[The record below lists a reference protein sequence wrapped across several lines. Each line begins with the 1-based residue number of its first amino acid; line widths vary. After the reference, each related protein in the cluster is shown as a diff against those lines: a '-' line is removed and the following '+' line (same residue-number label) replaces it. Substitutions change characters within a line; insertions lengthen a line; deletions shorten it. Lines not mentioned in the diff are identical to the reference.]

1 MQIVVIG
8 CGKVGTTLIEHLAME
23 GHDIVVIDTNQKNIE
38 HIVNSYD
45 VMGICGNGAIY
56 DIQMEAGVNKADLFI
71 SVTSSDEINL
81 ISCLIAKKIGAKNL
95 IARVRNP
102 DYASQL
108 SFMRDGLGISMM
120 INPEKAAAD
129 EIARILKFPSALK
142 VDTFAKGHVD
152 LAEIKIRKGSKLV
165 GVSLSDLNRRFKTS
179 VLICALQ
186 RQQHVYIPD
195 GRFSLEEGDK
205 IHITASHKDLEKFMV
220 SAGIYDRKIKSV
232 MIIGGSRI
240 AFYLSRQLAEI
251 GIKVKI
257 IDNDESVCE
266 RMSALLPKADIVC
279 ADGTNQNILL
289 EEGIEY
295 VDACVSMTG
304 IDEENVIISL
314 YASKCNVSKV
324 ITKVNRLSIIN
335 MLESI
340 GIESVI
346 SPKDIT
352 ANQIVRYVRAKANKV
367 DGGIETLYKIVDKKV
382 EAIEFIANENITF
395 LETPLKRLKTKENLL
410 VAGIMRGNKLI
421 VPRGDDFIKAGDSVI
436 IVTTNSFLTSLEDIL
451 A

>member
-8 CGKVGTTLIEHLAME
+8 CGKVGRTLIEHLAIE
-23 GHDIVVIDTNQKNIE
+23 GHDIVVIDNNPKNIE
-38 HIVNSYD
+38 DIVNSYD

-71 SVTSSDEINL
+71 SVTSSDEVNL
-81 ISCLIAKKIGAKNL
+81 ISCLIARELGAKNL

-102 DYASQL
+102 DYASQI

-142 VDTFAKGHVD
+142 VDQFAKGLVD
-152 LAEIKIRKGSKLV
+152 LAEIKVRKGSKLV
-165 GVSLSDLNRRFKTS
+165 GVSLSDLNRKFKTS
-179 VLICALQ
+179 VLVCALQ
-186 RQQHVYIPD
+186 RQQNVYIPD

-205 IHITASHKDLEKFMV
+205 IHITASHKDLENFMI
-220 SAGIYDRKIKSV
+220 SAGIYERKIKSA
-232 MIIGGSRI
+232 MIIGGGRI
-240 AFYLSRQLAEI
+240 AFYLCKQLDEI

-257 IDNDESVCE
+257 IDNDEKTCE
-266 RMSALLPKADIVC
+266 RLSAVLPKADIIY
-279 ADGTNQNILL
+279 ADGTDQDILL
-289 EEGIEY
+289 EEGIEH

-304 IDEENVIISL
+304 IDEENVIISM
-314 YASKCNVSKV
+314 YASKCNVPKV

-352 ANQIVRYVRAKANKV
+352 ANQIVRYVRAKANKA

-382 EAIEFIANENITF
+382 EAIEFIANKNISF
-395 LETPLKRLKTKENLL
+395 LGVPLKHLKTKENLL

-421 VPRGDDFIKAGDSVI
+421 VPSGDDFIKAGDSVI

>member
-1 MQIVVIG
+1 MEIVVIG
-8 CGKVGTTLIEHLAME
+8 CGKVGTTLVEHLAME
-23 GHDIVVIDTNQKNIE
+23 GHNVVVIDTNQKNIE
-38 HIVNSYD
+38 EIVNIYD

-56 DIQMEAGVNKADLFI
+56 DIQVEAGVNKADLFI
-71 SVTSSDEINL
+71 AVTSADEVNL
-81 ISCLIAKKIGAKNL
+81 ISCLIAKKLGAKNL

-102 DYASQL
+102 DYASQI
-108 SFMRDGLGISMM
+108 SFMRDGLGINLM
-120 INPEKAAAD
+120 INPEKAAAN
-129 EIARILKFPSALK
+129 EIARILRFPSALR

-152 LAEIKIRKGSKLV
+152 LAEIKVRKNSKLV

-186 RQQHVYIPD
+186 RQQEVYIPD

-205 IHITASHKDLEKFMV
+205 VHITASHKDLEKFMI
-220 SAGIYDRKIKSV
+220 SAGIYERKIKSV

-240 AFYLSRQLAEI
+240 AFYLAKQLTEI
-251 GIKVKI
+251 GMKVKI
-257 IDNDESVCE
+257 IDNDEKTCE
-266 RMSALLPKADIVC
+266 KLSSILPKADIING
-279 ADGTNQNILL
+279 DGTDQKVLL

-304 IDEENVIISL
+304 IDEENVIISM
-314 YASKCNVSKV
+314 YAAKCNVSKV

-335 MLESI
+335 MLDSI

-352 ANQIVRYVRAKANKV
+352 ANEIVRYVRAKENKG
-367 DGGIETLYKIVDKKV
+367 DSGIETLYKIVDKKV
-382 EAIEFIANENITF
+382 EALEFIARNNISF
-395 LETPLKRLKTKENLL
+395 LGVPLKRIKTKENLL
-410 VAGIMRGNKLI
+410 VAGIMRENKLI
-421 VPRGDDFIKAGDSVI
+421 VPSGEDFIQEGDSVI
-436 IVTTNSFLTSLEDIL
+436 IVTTNAFLTSLEDIL

>member
-8 CGKVGTTLIEHLAME
+8 CGKVGRTLIEHLAIE
-23 GHDIVVIDTNQKNIE
+23 GHDIVVIDNNPKNIE
-38 HIVNSYD
+38 DIVNSYD

-71 SVTSSDEINL
+71 SVTSSDEVNL
-81 ISCLIAKKIGAKNL
+81 ISCLIARELGAKNL

-102 DYASQL
+102 DYASQI

-142 VDTFAKGHVD
+142 VDQFAKGLVD
-152 LAEIKIRKGSKLV
+152 LAEIKVRNGSKLV
-165 GVSLSDLNRRFKTS
+165 GVSLSDLNRKFKTS
-179 VLICALQ
+179 VLVCALQ
-186 RQQHVYIPD
+186 RQQNVYIPD

-205 IHITASHKDLEKFMV
+205 IHITASHRDLENFMV
-220 SAGIYDRKIKSV
+220 SAGIYERKIKSA
-232 MIIGGSRI
+232 MIIGGGRI
-240 AFYLSRQLAEI
+240 AFYLSKQLAEI

-257 IDNDESVCE
+257 IDNDEKTCE
-266 RMSALLPKADIVC
+266 RLSAVLPKADIIY
-279 ADGTNQNILL
+279 ADGTDQDVLL
-289 EEGIEY
+289 EEGIEH

-304 IDEENVIISL
+304 IDEENVIISM
-314 YASKCNVSKV
+314 YASKCNVPKV

-352 ANQIVRYVRAKANKV
+352 ANQIVRYVRAKANKG
-367 DGGIETLYKIVDKKV
+367 DSGIETLYKIVDKKV
-382 EAIEFIANENITF
+382 EAIEFIANKNVSF
-395 LETPLKRLKTKENLL
+395 LGVPLKKLKTKDNLL

-421 VPRGDDFIKAGDSVI
+421 VPSGDDFIKAGDSVI

>member
-8 CGKVGTTLIEHLAME
+8 CGKVGRTLIEHLAIE
-23 GHDIVVIDTNQKNIE
+23 GHDIVVIDNNPKNIE
-38 HIVNSYD
+38 DIVNSYD

-71 SVTSSDEINL
+71 SVTSSDEVNL
-81 ISCLIAKKIGAKNL
+81 ISCLIARELGAKNL

-102 DYASQL
+102 DYASQI

-142 VDTFAKGHVD
+142 VDQFAKGLVD
-152 LAEIKIRKGSKLV
+152 LAEIKVRNGSKLV
-165 GVSLSDLNRRFKTS
+165 GVSLSDLNRKFKTS
-179 VLICALQ
+179 VLVCALQ
-186 RQQHVYIPD
+186 RQQNVYIPD

-205 IHITASHKDLEKFMV
+205 IHITASHRDLENFMV
-220 SAGIYDRKIKSV
+220 SAGIYERKIKSA
-232 MIIGGSRI
+232 MIIGGGRI
-240 AFYLSRQLAEI
+240 AFYLSKQLAEI

-257 IDNDESVCE
+257 IDNDEKTCE
-266 RMSALLPKADIVC
+266 RLSAVLPKADIIY
-279 ADGTNQNILL
+279 ADGTDQDVLL
-289 EEGIEY
+289 EEGIEH

-304 IDEENVIISL
+304 IDEENVIISM
-314 YASKCNVSKV
+314 YASKCNVPKV

-352 ANQIVRYVRAKANKV
+352 ANQIVRYVRAKANKG
-367 DGGIETLYKIVDKKV
+367 DSGIETLYKIVDKKV
-382 EAIEFIANENITF
+382 EAIEFIANKNVSF
-395 LETPLKRLKTKENLL
+395 LGVPLKKLKTKDNLL

-421 VPRGDDFIKAGDSVI
+421 VPSGDDFIKAGDSVI

-451 A
+451 T

>member
-1 MQIVVIG
+1 MEIVVIG
-8 CGKVGTTLIEHLAME
+8 CGKVGTTLVEHLAME
-23 GHDIVVIDTNQKNIE
+23 GHNVVVIDTNQKNIE
-38 HIVNSYD
+38 EIVNIYD

-56 DIQMEAGVNKADLFI
+56 DIQVEAGVNKADLFI
-71 SVTSSDEINL
+71 AVTSADEVNL
-81 ISCLIAKKIGAKNL
+81 ISCLIAKKLGAKNL

-102 DYASQL
+102 DYASQI
-108 SFMRDGLGISMM
+108 SFMRDGLGINLM
-120 INPEKAAAD
+120 INPEKAAAN
-129 EIARILKFPSALK
+129 EIARILRFPSALR

-152 LAEIKIRKGSKLV
+152 LAEIKVRKNSKLV

-186 RQQHVYIPD
+186 RQQEVYIPD

-205 IHITASHKDLEKFMV
+205 VHITASHKDLEKFMI
-220 SAGIYDRKIKSV
+220 SAGIYERKIKSV

-240 AFYLSRQLAEI
+240 AFYLAKQLTEI
-251 GIKVKI
+251 GMKVKI
-257 IDNDESVCE
+257 IDNDEKTCE
-266 RMSALLPKADIVC
+266 KLSSILPKADIING
-279 ADGTNQNILL
+279 DGTDQKVLL

-304 IDEENVIISL
+304 IDEENVIISM
-314 YASKCNVSKV
+314 YAAKCNVSKV

-335 MLESI
+335 MLDSI

-352 ANQIVRYVRAKANKV
+352 ANEIVRYVRAKENKG
-367 DGGIETLYKIVDKKV
+367 DSGIETLYKIVDKKV
-382 EAIEFIANENITF
+382 EALEFIARNNISF
-395 LETPLKRLKTKENLL
+395 LGVPLKRLKTKENLL
-410 VAGIMRGNKLI
+410 VAGIMRENKLI
-421 VPRGDDFIKAGDSVI
+421 VPSGEDFIQEGDSVI
-436 IVTTNSFLTSLEDIL
+436 IVTTNAFLTSLEDIL

>member
-8 CGKVGTTLIEHLAME
+8 CGKVGRTLIEHLAIE
-23 GHDIVVIDTNQKNIE
+23 GHDIVVIDNNPKNIE
-38 HIVNSYD
+38 DIVNSYD

-71 SVTSSDEINL
+71 SVTSSDEVNL
-81 ISCLIAKKIGAKNL
+81 ISCLIARELGAKNL

-102 DYASQL
+102 DYASQI

-142 VDTFAKGHVD
+142 VDQFAKGLVD
-152 LAEIKIRKGSKLV
+152 LAEIKVRNGSKLV
-165 GVSLSDLNRRFKTS
+165 GVSLSDLNRKFKTS
-179 VLICALQ
+179 VLVCALQ
-186 RQQHVYIPD
+186 RQQNVYIPD

-205 IHITASHKDLEKFMV
+205 IHITASHRDLENFMV
-220 SAGIYDRKIKSV
+220 SAGIYERKIKSA
-232 MIIGGSRI
+232 MIIGGGRI
-240 AFYLSRQLAEI
+240 AFYLSKQLAEI

-257 IDNDESVCE
+257 IDNDEKTCE
-266 RMSALLPKADIVC
+266 RLSAVLPKADIIY
-279 ADGTNQNILL
+279 ADGTDQDVLL
-289 EEGIEY
+289 EEGIEH

-304 IDEENVIISL
+304 IDEENVIISM
-314 YASKCNVSKV
+314 YASKCNVPKV

-352 ANQIVRYVRAKANKV
+352 ANQIVRYVRAKANKG
-367 DGGIETLYKIVDKKV
+367 DSGIETLYKIVDKKV
-382 EAIEFIANENITF
+382 EAIY
-395 LETPLKRLKTKENLL
+395 
-410 VAGIMRGNKLI
+410 
-421 VPRGDDFIKAGDSVI
+421 SQ
-436 IVTTNSFLTSLEDIL
+436 
-451 A
+451 

>member
-8 CGKVGTTLIEHLAME
+8 CGKVGKTLIEHLAIE
-23 GHDIVVIDTNQKNIE
+23 GHDIVVIDTNQNNVE
-38 HIVNSYD
+38 DIVNSHD

-129 EIARILKFPSALK
+129 EIARILRFPSALK
-142 VDTFAKGHVD
+142 VDTFAKGLVD
-152 LAEIKIRKGSKLV
+152 LAEIKIRKKSKLV

-186 RQQHVYIPD
+186 RQHHVYIPD
-195 GRFSLEEGDK
+195 GRFSLEEWDK
-205 IHITASHKDLEKFMV
+205 ILITASHKDLEKFMI
-220 SAGIYDRKIKSV
+220 SAGIYERKIKSV

-240 AFYLSRQLAEI
+240 AFYLSKQLAEI

-257 IDNDESVCE
+257 IDNDRVTCE
-266 RMSALLPKADIVC
+266 RLSALLPKADIIC
-279 ADGTNQNILL
+279 ADGTDQDILL

-314 YASKCNVSKV
+314 YASKCNVPKV

-352 ANQIVRYVRAKANKV
+352 ANEIVRYVRAKANKV

-382 EAIEFIANENITF
+382 EAIEFIANKNISF
-395 LETPLKRLKTKENLL
+395 LDIPLKRLKTKDNLL

-421 VPRGDDFIKAGDSVI
+421 VPSGDDFIKAGDSVI

>member
-8 CGKVGTTLIEHLAME
+8 CGKVGRTLIEHLAME
-23 GHDIVVIDTNQKNIE
+23 GHDIVVIDNNSQNIE
-38 HIVNSYD
+38 DIVNTYD

-71 SVTSSDEINL
+71 SVTSSDEVNL
-81 ISCLIAKKIGAKNL
+81 ISCLIARELGAKNL

-102 DYASQL
+102 DYASQI
-108 SFMRDGLGISMM
+108 SFMRDRLGISMM

-142 VDTFAKGHVD
+142 VDQFAKGLVD
-152 LAEIKIRKGSKLV
+152 LAEIKVKQGSKLV
-165 GVSLSDLNRRFKTS
+165 GISLSDLNRKFKSS
-179 VLICALQ
+179 VLVCALQ
-186 RQQHVYIPD
+186 RQQRVHIPD
-195 GRFSLEEGDK
+195 GRFYLEEGDK
-205 IHITASHKDLEKFMV
+205 IHITASHKDLENFMV
-220 SAGIYDRKIKSV
+220 SAGIYERKIKSV
-232 MIIGGSRI
+232 MIIGGGRI
-240 AFYLSRQLAEI
+240 AFYLSKQLAEI

-257 IDNDESVCE
+257 IDNDEKTCE
-266 RMSALLPKADIVC
+266 RLSMLLPKADIIN
-279 ADGTNQNILL
+279 ADGTDQDVLL
-289 EEGIEY
+289 EEGIEH

-304 IDEENVIISL
+304 IDEENVIISM
-314 YASKCNVSKV
+314 YASKCNVPKV
-324 ITKVNRLSIIN
+324 ITKVNRFSIIN

-367 DGGIETLYKIVDKKV
+367 DSGIETLYKIVDKKV
-382 EAIEFIANENITF
+382 EAIEFIANKNVSF
-395 LETPLKRLKTKENLL
+395 LGVPLKKLNTKENLL

-421 VPRGDDFIKAGDSVI
+421 VPSGDDFIQAGDSVI

>member
-1 MQIVVIG
+1 MEIVVVG
-8 CGKVGTTLIEHLAME
+8 CGKVGKTLVEHLAIE
-23 GHDIVVIDTNQKNIE
+23 GHNVVVIDINQKNVE
-38 HIVNSYD
+38 EIVNTYD
-45 VMGICGNGAIY
+45 VMGICGNGAIH
-56 DIQMEAGVNKADLFI
+56 DIQLEAGVNKADLFI

-81 ISCLIAKKIGAKNL
+81 ISCLIARKIGAKNL

-102 DYASQL
+102 DYASQI
-108 SFMRDGLGISMM
+108 SFMRDGLGISLM

-129 EIARILKFPSALK
+129 EIARILRFPSALK
-142 VDTFAKGHVD
+142 VDTFAKGLVD
-152 LAEIKIRKGSKLV
+152 LAEIKVRPGSKLV
-165 GVSLSDLNRRFKTS
+165 GLTLSDLNRKFKTS
-179 VLICALQ
+179 VLVCALQ
-186 RQQHVYIPD
+186 RQQKVYIPD
-195 GRFSLEEGDK
+195 GRFTLEEGDK
-205 IHITASHKDLEKFMV
+205 VHITASHKDLEKFMI
-220 SAGIYDRKIKSV
+220 SAGIYERKIKSA
-232 MIIGGSRI
+232 MIIGGGRI
-240 AFYLSRQLAEI
+240 AFYLTKQLAEI

-257 IDNDESVCE
+257 IDNNEKNCE
-266 RMSALLPKADIVC
+266 KLSALLPKAEVVC
-279 ADGTNQNILL
+279 ADGTDQDVLL

-295 VDACVSMTG
+295 MDACVSMTG

-314 YASKCNVSKV
+314 YASKCNVPKV

-352 ANQIVRYVRAKANKV
+352 ANQIVRYVRAKANKG
-367 DGGIETLYKIVDKKV
+367 DSGIETLYKIVDKKA
-382 EAIEFIANENITF
+382 EAIEFIANKNVSF
-395 LETPLKRLKTKENLL
+395 LGIPLKKLKTKDNLL

-421 VPRGDDFIKAGDSVI
+421 VPSGDDFIKAGDSVI

>member
-1 MQIVVIG
+1 MEIVVIG
-8 CGKVGTTLIEHLAME
+8 CGKVGTTLVEHLAME
-23 GHDIVVIDTNQKNIE
+23 GHNVVVIDTNQKNIE
-38 HIVNSYD
+38 EIVNIYD

-56 DIQMEAGVNKADLFI
+56 DIQVEAGVNKADLFI
-71 SVTSSDEINL
+71 AVTSADEVNL
-81 ISCLIAKKIGAKNL
+81 ISCLIAKKLGAKNL

-102 DYASQL
+102 DYASQI
-108 SFMRDGLGISMM
+108 SFMRDGLGINLM
-120 INPEKAAAD
+120 INPEKAAAN
-129 EIARILKFPSALK
+129 EIARILKFPSALR

-152 LAEIKIRKGSKLV
+152 LAEIKVRKNSKLV

-186 RQQHVYIPD
+186 RQQKVYIPD

-205 IHITASHKDLEKFMV
+205 VHITASHKDLEKFMI
-220 SAGIYDRKIKSV
+220 SAGIYERKIKSV

-240 AFYLSRQLAEI
+240 AFYLAKQLTEI
-251 GIKVKI
+251 GMSVKI
-257 IDNDESVCE
+257 IENDEKRCE
-266 RMSALLPKADIVC
+266 KLSSILPKADIING
-279 ADGTNQNILL
+279 DGTDQKVLL

-304 IDEENVIISL
+304 IDEENVIISM
-314 YASKCNVSKV
+314 YAAKCNVSKV

-335 MLESI
+335 MLDSI

-352 ANQIVRYVRAKANKV
+352 ANEIVRYVRAKENKG
-367 DGGIETLYKIVDKKV
+367 DSGIETLYKIVDKKV
-382 EAIEFIANENITF
+382 EALEFIARNNISF
-395 LETPLKRLKTKENLL
+395 LGVPLKRLKTKENLL
-410 VAGIMRGNKLI
+410 VAGIMRENKLI
-421 VPRGDDFIKAGDSVI
+421 VPSGEDFIQEGDSVI

>member
-1 MQIVVIG
+1 MEIVVVG
-8 CGKVGTTLIEHLAME
+8 CGKVGKTLVEHLAIE
-23 GHDIVVIDTNQKNIE
+23 GHNVVVIDINQKNVE
-38 HIVNSYD
+38 EIVNTYD
-45 VMGICGNGAIY
+45 VMGICGNGAIH
-56 DIQMEAGVNKADLFI
+56 DIQLEAGVNKADLFI

-81 ISCLIAKKIGAKNL
+81 ISCLIARKIGAKNL

-102 DYASQL
+102 DYASQI
-108 SFMRDGLGISMM
+108 SFMRDGLGISLM

-129 EIARILKFPSALK
+129 EIARILRFPSALK
-142 VDTFAKGHVD
+142 VDTFAKGLVD
-152 LAEIKIRKGSKLV
+152 LAEIKVRPGSKLV
-165 GVSLSDLNRRFKTS
+165 GVSLSDLNRKFKTS
-179 VLICALQ
+179 VLVCALQ
-186 RQQHVYIPD
+186 RQQKVYIPD
-195 GRFSLEEGDK
+195 GRFTLEEGDK
-205 IHITASHKDLEKFMV
+205 VHITASHKDLEKFMI
-220 SAGIYDRKIKSV
+220 SAGIYERKIKSA
-232 MIIGGSRI
+232 MIIGGRI
-240 AFYLSRQLAEI
+240 AFYLTKQLAEI

-257 IDNDESVCE
+257 IDNNEKNCE
-266 RMSALLPKADIVC
+266 KLSALLPKAEVVC
-279 ADGTNQNILL
+279 ADGTDQDVLL

-295 VDACVSMTG
+295 MDACVSMTG

-314 YASKCNVSKV
+314 YASKCNVPKV

-352 ANQIVRYVRAKANKV
+352 ANQIVRYVRAKANKG
-367 DGGIETLYKIVDKKV
+367 DSGIETLYKIVDKKA
-382 EAIEFIANENITF
+382 EAIEFIANKNVSF
-395 LETPLKRLKTKENLL
+395 LGIPLKKLKTKDNLL

-421 VPRGDDFIKAGDSVI
+421 VPSGDDFIKAGDSVI

>member
-1 MQIVVIG
+1 MEIVVVG
-8 CGKVGTTLIEHLAME
+8 CGKVGKTLVEHLAIE
-23 GHDIVVIDTNQKNIE
+23 GHNVVVIDINQKNVE
-38 HIVNSYD
+38 EIVNTYD
-45 VMGICGNGAIY
+45 VMGICGNGAIH
-56 DIQMEAGVNKADLFI
+56 DIQLEAGVNKADLFI

-81 ISCLIAKKIGAKNL
+81 ISCLIARKIGAKNL

-102 DYASQL
+102 DYASQI
-108 SFMRDGLGISMM
+108 SFMRDGLGISLM

-129 EIARILKFPSALK
+129 EIARILRFPSALK
-142 VDTFAKGHVD
+142 VDTFAKGLVD
-152 LAEIKIRKGSKLV
+152 LAEIKVRPGSKLV
-165 GVSLSDLNRRFKTS
+165 GVSLSDLNRKFKTS
-179 VLICALQ
+179 VLVCALQ
-186 RQQHVYIPD
+186 RQQKVYIPD
-195 GRFSLEEGDK
+195 GRFTLEEGDK
-205 IHITASHKDLEKFMV
+205 VHITASHKDLEKFMI
-220 SAGIYDRKIKSV
+220 S
-232 MIIGGSRI
+232 GGRI
-240 AFYLSRQLAEI
+240 AFYLTKQLAEI

-257 IDNDESVCE
+257 IDNNEKNCE
-266 RMSALLPKADIVC
+266 KLSALLPKAEVVC
-279 ADGTNQNILL
+279 ADGTDQDVLL

-295 VDACVSMTG
+295 MDACVSMTG

-314 YASKCNVSKV
+314 YASKCNVPKV

-352 ANQIVRYVRAKANKV
+352 ANQIVRYVRAKANKG
-367 DGGIETLYKIVDKKV
+367 DSGIETLYKIVDKKA
-382 EAIEFIANENITF
+382 EAIEFIANKNVSF
-395 LETPLKRLKTKENLL
+395 LGIPLKKLKTKDNLL

-421 VPRGDDFIKAGDSVI
+421 VPSGDDFIKAGDSVI